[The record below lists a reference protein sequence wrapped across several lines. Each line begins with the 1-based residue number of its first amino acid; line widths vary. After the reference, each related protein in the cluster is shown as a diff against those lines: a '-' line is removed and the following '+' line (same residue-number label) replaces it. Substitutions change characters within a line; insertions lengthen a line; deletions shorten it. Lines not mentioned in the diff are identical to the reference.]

1 MGQELQRRS
10 PGTVARQSDPSWP
23 TVAGTTMRL
32 WLDRHYRRRA
42 GRRRLVL
49 LLSALLAMAF
59 GAGVTLAFTQPD
71 HGTATARGSATSSAG
86 ALQLAAAARQQAAA
100 WIAREVASNIVVGC
114 DLEMCNELQKS
125 GFPAA
130 RLLPLQPIGSRPARR
145 AAGRRDAGDQE
156 PVRHP
161 PGHRLRAAGDRQLRL
176 RRGAGRR
183 ALYRAGR
190 QQGVRGP
197 ARRLPAGT
205 ASPRGG
211 SCSTTITSRPPRPHA
226 ANSLAG
232 QVDPRL
238 LVTLS
243 TLADLMPLKL
253 IAFDDLSPGAS
264 ADVPMRGA
272 EIGAAASTGL
282 PAMVAFMRAQQG
294 EFAPAVA
301 RITQDAGGRHVFI
314 VRYDAPGP
322 MGLEGS

>member
-1 MGQELQRRS
+1 MGQELQRRA

-23 TVAGTTMRL
+23 TVTRTTVRL

-49 LLSALLAMAF
+49 LLSALVAMAF

-71 HGTATARGSATSSAG
+71 HGTATTPVSATSSAN
-86 ALQLAAAARQQAAA
+86 ALQLAAAARQQTSA
-100 WIAREVASNIVVGC
+100 WVDRDVASNIVVGC

-130 RLLPLQPIGSRPARR
+130 RLLPLQPSAPDPLGAQVVVATPVIRNQFGTRLASVYAPLVIASFGSGAERVDVRYIAPDGSKAF
-145 AAGRRDAGDQE
+145 DAQ
-156 PVRHP
+156 
-161 PGHRLRAAGDRQLRL
+161 LATDRKNRMT
-176 RRGAGRR
+176 
-183 ALYRAGR
+183 AGR
-190 QQGVRGP
+190 QLLTNKHVQTSAS
-197 ARRLPAGT
+197 ARQQLV
-205 ASPRGG
+205 
-211 SCSTTITSRPPRPHA
+211 
-226 ANSLAG
+226 AG

-243 TLADLMPLKL
+243 TLAALMPLKL
-253 IAFDDLSPGAS
+253 IAFENLSPGAS
-264 ADVPMRGA
+264 TDVPVRGV
-272 EIGAAASTGL
+272 EIGAAAPAGL
-282 PAMVAFMRAQQG
+282 SAMVAFMRAQQG